1 MILYELLNRVSLV
14 QRSVLQNVF
23 MFLISVVLLLSPRGR
38 WPQVSLITG
47 TWGGGSIDIWWWMG
61 AKNAATPCC
70 NAQDS
75 PLPPGRSH
83 PAPAVVLVQSLSNIR
98 LFSTSWTVARQASL
112 SFIVS
117 QSVLKRTS
125 LESVMLPNHL
135 ILCGPLFLLPSIFP
149 SIRVF
154 SKQSQS
160 IGASASASVFLM
172 NNQGWS
178 VRNVEIEKPYFI
190 WFCPEAN

>member
-125 LESVMLPNHL
+125 LDPIISSSVVLFSSCPQSFPASGSFPNNRKVLVLQLQHQ
-135 ILCGPLFLLPSIFP
+135 FF
-149 SIRVF
+149 
-154 SKQSQS
+154 
-160 IGASASASVFLM
+160 
-172 NNQGWS
+172 
-178 VRNVEIEKPYFI
+178 
-190 WFCPEAN
+190 